1 MLLYNSRENK
11 TLTRF
16 VIDLQHKYI
25 GLINLI
31 DGEASVTNLI
41 NNNPELQEHRRYAIR
56 LMTASLNAFS

>member
-1 MLLYNSRENK
+1 MNMLRYNSRENK
-11 TLTRF
+11 TQTRF

-41 NNNPELQEHRRYAIR
+41 INIIPYL
-56 LMTASLNAFS
+56 SFS

>member
-11 TLTRF
+11 TQTRF

-25 GLINLI
+25 GLI

-41 NNNPELQEHRRYAIR
+41 INIIPYL
-56 LMTASLNAFS
+56 SFG

>member
-11 TLTRF
+11 TQTRF

-31 DGEASVTNLI
+31 DGEALVTNLI
-41 NNNPELQEHRRYAIR
+41 INIIPYL
-56 LMTASLNAFS
+56 SFS